1 MRWLRHG
8 TGELDVEVDGV
19 GRWSTDTTQEMAAA
33 GARGVLVKA
42 PETGGFELGL
52 RGDAVVQR
60 MRSDAATGEAGNLAA
75 ADARTSRLRLALEGS
90 RAVALE
96 GGGRFVPSLEVG
108 LRQDG
113 GDAETGTGIE
123 LGGGLSWTD
132 PVRGLTVEA
141 KARTLIAHEDAD
153 YREWGASG
161 SVRIEPGASGRGLSL
176 TLAPAWGAAEGGAER
191 LWSLRDA
198 HGLAP
203 DAEAQAGSRLEAEL
217 GYGFAVFGDRGV
229 ATPYAGLSRS
239 ETGETL
245 RLGQSLRMGASQW
258 KVESAFGEAERAW
271 GVGYGYRLGQAL
283 DLSVEATR
291 REAANDDA
299 PEHGVML
306 RLGARW

>member
-1 MRWLRHG
+1 M
-8 TGELDVEVDGV
+8 
-19 GRWSTDTTQEMAAA
+19 
-33 GARGVLVKA
+33 
-42 PETGGFELGL
+42 
-52 RGDAVVQR
+52 
-60 MRSDAATGEAGNLAA
+60 
-75 ADARTSRLRLALEGS
+75 
-90 RAVALE
+90 
-96 GGGRFVPSLEVG
+96 G

-123 LGGGLSWTD
+123 LGGGLAWTD
-132 PVRGLTVEA
+132 PARGLTVEA

-161 SVRIEPGASGRGLSL
+161 SVRIEPDASGRGLSL

-198 HGLAP
+198 RQLAP

-258 KVESAFGEAERAW
+258 KVESVFGDAERAW

-283 DLSVEATR
+283 DLSVETTR
-291 REAANDDA
+291 REAAGGDA